1 MVRSKIGPFALE
13 SPLGSQRGNVF
24 RGMHLQ
30 QKMQVAVRILPIP
43 LGMTPEVKRE
53 FAEEMEQLKSLRHP
67 GVVRCY
73 GGGFDN
79 RDAYLAYELVEGESL
94 EQILQ
99 RRERLP
105 WETVLDYGL
114 KICESLVYCHGQ
126 EWIHGRLRP
135 SKILTTLG
143 ESVVKLSDF
152 RRHHDGGGSSSVSSD
167 LDAIVYCAPET
178 FDPEHKHAIAE
189 DLYSLGVVLY
199 RSLTGVVPFSGGN
212 AHFMRQAIVETSPE
226 PVATL
231 VYDCPVWLSSIV
243 QQLLEKN
250 PGKRPFSAEAT
261 AMALRTAQQHAMQGT
276 SVAEHLT
283 SGFSPLQFQ
292 ADREE
297 AAKVLGIQSKKKK
310 KPSRETN
317 VTESTW
323 ALLLGIAAA
332 VGGIY
337 YMTRPLSE
345 QALYNKAA
353 LLMNDEDKSGFDY
366 AEEHYLIP
374 LLERFPQGKHA
385 AWAEEKLA
393 VIAMIDAER
402 RMDKN
407 RRFNREPST
416 EGERK
421 YEEANRYERFGDRQT
436 AVERYKAIIELLK
449 DVPEEKAF
457 VSLSK
462 RQIELLESKESSAEE
477 VKRFLTEKLDEAD
490 KQFQDGD
497 VVSPKKTWESIL
509 KLYNG
514 NKEMQPLVQRA
525 QQALDRML
533 KGPE

>member
-1 MVRSKIGPFALE
+1 
-13 SPLGSQRGNVF
+13 
-24 RGMHLQ
+24 MHLQ

-126 EWIHGRLRP
+126 GWIHGRLRP

-152 RRHHDGGGSSSVSSD
+152 RKPNDSGSSFSVSSD

-178 FDPEHKHAIAE
+178 FKPEHKHAITE

-212 AHFMRQAIVETSPE
+212 AHFMRQAIIETSPE
-226 PVATL
+226 SVATL

-283 SGFSPLQFQ
+283 SGFSPLQLQ
-292 ADREE
+292 ADRDE
-297 AAKVLGIQSKKKK
+297 AAKVLGLQTKKKK
-310 KPSRETN
+310 KPSRETS

-345 QALYNKAA
+345 QTLYNKAV
-353 LLMNDEDKSGFDY
+353 LLMNDEDTSGYDY

-385 AWAEEKLA
+385 SWAEEKLA
-393 VIAMIDAER
+393 VIAMIDTER
-402 RMDKN
+402 RMEKN

-421 YEEANRYERFGDRQT
+421 YEEAYRYERFGDRQT
-436 AVERYKAIIELLK
+436 AVERYKAIVELLK
-449 DVPEEKAF
+449 DVPAEKAF

-477 VKRFLTEKLDEAD
+477 VKRFLTQKLDEAD

>member
-1 MVRSKIGPFALE
+1 
-13 SPLGSQRGNVF
+13 
-24 RGMHLQ
+24 MHLQ

-53 FAEEMEQLKSLRHP
+53 FAEEMEQLKTLRHP

-94 EQILQ
+94 EQILH

-114 KICESLVYCHGQ
+114 KICESLAYCHGQ
-126 EWIHGRLRP
+126 GWVHGRLRP
-135 SKILTTLG
+135 SKVLTTLG
-143 ESVVKLSDF
+143 ESVLKLSDI
-152 RRHHDGGGSSSVSSD
+152 RKHQGAVRPLPASGD
-167 LDAIVYCAPET
+167 LEPMVYCAPES
-178 FDPEHKHAIAE
+178 FDLDHTPSIAD

-199 RSLTGVVPFSGGN
+199 RCLTGVVPFSAGN
-212 AHFMRQAIVETSPE
+212 AHFMRQAIIETSPE
-226 PVATL
+226 PVAAI

-243 QQLLEKN
+243 QQLLDKN

-261 AMALRTAQQHAMQGT
+261 AMALRTAQQHAMQGI

-283 SGFSPLQFQ
+283 SGFSPLQLQ
-292 ADREE
+292 ADRDE
-297 AAKVLGIQSKKKK
+297 AAKVLGIQKKKTK
-310 KPSRETN
+310 KPSRETSF
-317 VTESTW
+317 TESTW

-332 VGGIY
+332 IGGIY

-345 QALYNKAA
+345 QSLYDKAS
-353 LLMNDEDKSGFDY
+353 LLLNSDDSAGYDY
-366 AEEHYLIP
+366 AEEHYLLP
-374 LLERFPQGKHA
+374 LLERFPNGKYA
-385 AWAEEKLA
+385 KWAEDKLA

-436 AVERYKAIIELLK
+436 AVERYKAIVELLK

-462 RQIELLESKESSAEE
+462 RQIALLESKESSVEE
-477 VKRFLTEKLDEAD
+477 VKRFLTDKLDEAD
-490 KQFQDGD
+490 KQFQEGD

>member
-13 SPLGSQRGNVF
+13 SSLGSQRGNVF

-30 QKMQVAVRILPIP
+30 QKMQVAVRIFPIP

-53 FAEEMEQLKSLRHP
+53 FAEEMEQLKLLRHL

-94 EQILQ
+94 EQILT

-114 KICESLVYCHGQ
+114 KICESLIYCHGQ
-126 EWIHGRLRP
+126 GWVHGRLRP

-152 RRHHDGGGSSSVSSD
+152 RRHNGGGSSLSGTTD
-167 LDAIVYCAPET
+167 LDAMVYCAPESFET
-178 FDPEHKHAIAE
+178 DHKPAIAE

-199 RSLTGVVPFSGGN
+199 RCLTGVVPFSGGN
-212 AHFMRQAIVETSPE
+212 PHFMRQAIIETSPE

-243 QQLLEKN
+243 QQLLDKN
-250 PGKRPFSAEAT
+250 PSKRPFSAEAT
-261 AMALRTAQQHAMQGT
+261 AMALRTAQQHAMQGI

-283 SGFSPLQFQ
+283 SGFSPLQLQ
-292 ADREE
+292 ADKDE
-297 AAKVLGIQSKKKK
+297 AAKVLGIQPKKKK
-310 KPSRETN
+310 KQVRETS

-323 ALLLGIAAA
+323 ALVLGIAAA

-337 YMTRPLSE
+337 YMTRPMSE
-345 QALYNKAA
+345 QTLYDKAA
-353 LLMNDEDKSGFDY
+353 LLMNDKDTSGYDY
-366 AEEHYLIP
+366 AEERYLLP
-374 LLERFPQGKHA
+374 LLERFPNGKYA
-385 AWAEEKLA
+385 KWAEEKLE

-421 YEEANRYERFGDRQT
+421 YEEASRYERFGDRQT
-436 AVERYKAIIELLK
+436 AVERYRAIVELLK
-449 DVPEEKAF
+449 DEPQEKAF

-477 VKRFLTEKLDEAD
+477 VKRFLTQKLDEAD
-490 KQFQDGD
+490 QQFQDGD

-533 KGPE
+533 KGPQ